1 MVTLKTTSIILD
13 PEEDELK
20 AVPKKVSL
28 DVNMKMPVKDAA
40 LYLLMKNTSGN
51 DIRRYKILINSVYKP
66 LRYEL
71 EMKIPVNQTISQ
83 PLPLI
88 NISNE
93 PNNFNA
99 TFTCGQNSINKSV
112 FVFNNQKDIIVKPK
126 DQSTVTLSFTPKLQ
140 QTYTGTL
147 KIENITVGQII
158 EYEVFGIGEEP
169 VAETLRF

>member
-1 MVTLKTTSIILD
+1 M
-13 PEEDELK
+13 
-20 AVPKKVSL
+20 
-28 DVNMKMPVKDAA
+28 
-40 LYLLMKNTSGN
+40 
-51 DIRRYKILINSVYKP
+51 
-66 LRYEL
+66 
-71 EMKIPVNQTISQ
+71 
-83 PLPLI
+83 
-88 NISNE
+88 
-93 PNNFNA
+93 
-99 TFTCGQNSINKSV
+99 